1 MALNI
6 TRCPTCDS
14 ARIRRVRKSLRR
26 TCKSQAYVVPNL
38 EFEKCPDCSERLFDH
53 EAMRKI
59 EAHSPAYAKR
69 RAADKAAATR

>member
-1 MALNI
+1 MTLKI

-26 TCKSQAYVVPNL
+26 TWRGTAYVVPNL
-38 EFEKCPDCSERLFDH
+38 EFEECPDCGERLFDH

-69 RAADKAAATR
+69 RAAEKAAATR